1 MNQEEIETT
10 TETVSLGET
19 LANARNQQNLSL
31 EDVAARL
38 KLNHTQ
44 ITKLEQDEY
53 HSLGPET
60 FVRGYIK
67 SYSALLGLQSE
78 QVLALYETPNIPEQ
92 KRNMKSFSRRTEKEA
107 NDSRLMIV
115 SYIVLI
121 VFIGLSAFWWW
132 QTASTSD
139 TVEEGNFI
147 PDTPSATQPSAPQVS
162 ESDEQPEREVTLTNE
177 TPATAQVAV
186 VENAAV
192 ESAPSIETAEQQ
204 IQETAQALAT
214 ETSVEAVPQE
224 LAPEVSE
231 SQVSPQVEEIPSSEV
246 KSTSQVVMYF
256 EDDSWV
262 EIFDATQ
269 ERIAFGVKKAG
280 YTMTVNGIT
289 PFSVVLGK
297 HQVVSI
303 ELDGQPVDI
312 SGLPRNRLA
321 KFNLPLAE

>member
-10 TETVSLGET
+10 AETISLGQT
-19 LANARNQQNLSL
+19 LANARAEQNLSL
-31 EDVAARL
+31 EDVAGRL

-44 ITKLEQDEY
+44 LTKLEQDDY

-67 SYSALLGLQSE
+67 SYSALLGLDNE
-78 QVLALYETPNIPEQ
+78 QVLSLYQSPNVPEQ

-107 NDSRLMIV
+107 HDSRLMIV
-115 SYIVLI
+115 SYIVAI
-121 VFIGLSAFWWW
+121 VFLGLSAFWWW

-139 TVEEGNFI
+139 NVEEASFI
-147 PDTPSATQPSAPQVS
+147 PESTSSSAPQSPSLTEQSIDNAQSVETEASTETVS
-162 ESDEQPEREVTLTNE
+162 PEQSLDTNMPVEPSAVQEQQNKVAATNELASAPVEQPQLE
-177 TPATAQVAV
+177 T
-186 VENAAV
+186 VE
-192 ESAPSIETAEQQ
+192 APSN
-204 IQETAQALAT
+204 
-214 ETSVEAVPQE
+214 TSTSTSNDSE
-224 LAPEVSE
+224 LTP
-231 SQVSPQVEEIPSSEV
+231 P
-246 KSTSQVVMYF
+246 SQVVMHF
-256 EDDSWV
+256 EEDSWV

-269 ERIAFGVKKAG
+269 ERVAFGVKKAG
-280 YTMTVNGIT
+280 YTMTVSGIA

-303 ELDGQPVDI
+303 QLDGQPVDI

>member
-19 LANARNQQNLSL
+19 LANARAQQNLSL

-44 ITKLEQDEY
+44 ITKLEQDAY

-67 SYSALLGLQSE
+67 SYSALLGLESE
-78 QVLALYETPNIPEQ
+78 HILALYETPNVPEQ

-115 SYIVLI
+115 SYIVVI
-121 VFIGLSAFWWW
+121 AFIGLSALWWW

-139 TVEEGNFI
+139 TIEEANFI
-147 PDTPSATQPSAPQVS
+147 PEATNSTSPSTPKVLEPREQPGRPQV
-162 ESDEQPEREVTLTNE
+162 EVKAE
-177 TPATAQVAV
+177 TPEAVHSPTADPVKV
-186 VENAAV
+186 D
-192 ESAPSIETAEQQ
+192 SAPSGESADTQ
-204 IQETAQALAT
+204 AQPPVTIDT
-214 ETSVEAVPQE
+214 EVA
-224 LAPEVSE
+224 
-231 SQVSPQVEEIPSSEV
+231 SQTVSPTASEEAATSEV
-246 KSTSQVVMYF
+246 VMHF

-280 YTMTVNGIT
+280 YTMTVNGIS
-289 PFSVVLGK
+289 PFFVVLGK